1 MLIMKGKEDPVKFLR
16 KHTAN
21 LTALVILVALSLLL
35 ATTAFSQTSAGEKP
49 PVKERWIRVKI
60 KASVENINSEKREV
74 TLKGPQ
80 GNLVTVTASEAV
92 KRFDEIKVGD
102 TVRAEYLTFLRAEF
116 REPTAEEKATP
127 LVVLAEAGRAPK
139 EVDPAGV
146 VGAVVKAVVKVVAI
160 NTEEKKVAIQGPRG
174 NFLILPVRDEAVL
187 NNLKVGEVVIMTYAE
202 AVALSL
208 IKDTETKKEK

>member
-1 MLIMKGKEDPVKFLR
+1 
-16 KHTAN
+16 
-21 LTALVILVALSLLL
+21 LTA
-35 ATTAFSQTSAGEKP
+35 T
-49 PVKERWIRVKI
+49 
-60 KASVENINSEKREV
+60 
-74 TLKGPQ
+74 
-80 GNLVTVTASEAV
+80 EAV
-92 KRFDEIKVGD
+92 ERFDEIKVGD

-160 NTEEKKVAIQGPRG
+160 NTQGKKVAIQGPRG
-174 NFLILPVRDEAVL
+174 NFMILPVADEAVL
-187 NNLKVGEVVIMTYAE
+187 KNLKVGEVVIMTYAE

-208 IKDTETKKEK
+208 STDKQR